1 MDAQVL
7 PDFRLRSLLALAR
20 EGSVTAAAAAVGLT
34 QPAVSRQLDE
44 LEDDY
49 GAALFERRGRN
60 LVPTE
65 AGRTLIDCA
74 VRIEALYR
82 DTRRAVDESAGRLA
96 LLVGATLTVAEYF
109 LPPVLA
115 AFHDAKPAAE
125 LGLVVANTAEIIRR
139 LRGGELGLAVVEGPF
154 DPEGLESAPIADD
167 RLVAIGP
174 GKGDGRLDRKLSLE
188 ELLGL
193 PLILREEGSGTRA
206 VFEGWL
212 LGQGCD
218 PGRMKPAMEIGSLG
232 TIKALVARGLGY
244 SVISARAIEGEVASG
259 SLGRLEVEGFPIRR
273 ELRLV
278 SRPGGPSLASEAF
291 MEALALAAP
300 ASPR

>member
-1 MDAQVL
+1 M

-44 LEDDY
+44 LEEDF
-49 GAALFERRGRN
+49 GASLFERRGRN

-82 DTRRAVDESAGRLA
+82 DTRRAVAESAGRIS

-109 LPPVLA
+109 LPSVLA
-115 AFHDAKPAAE
+115 AFHEAE
-125 LGLVVANTAEIIRR
+125 PGAEIGLVVANTAEIIRR
-139 LRGGELGLAVVEGPF
+139 LRSGELGLAVVEGPF
-154 DPEGLESAPIADD
+154 DPEGLESRPIADD
-167 RLVAIGP
+167 CLVAIGP
-174 GKGDGRLDRKLSLE
+174 GKGAGRFDRGLLLD

-193 PLILREEGSGTRA
+193 PLILREKGSGTRA

-218 PGRMKPAMEIGSLG
+218 PGRLKPAMEIGSLG
-232 TIKALVARGLGY
+232 TIKALVAGGLGY
-244 SVISARAIEGEVASG
+244 SVISARAIAVEVASG
-259 SLGRLEVEGFPIRR
+259 SLCLLEVEGFPISR
-273 ELRLV
+273 ELHLV
-278 SRPGGPSLASEAF
+278 SRPGEPGLASEAF
-291 MEALALAAP
+291 LEALALAAP
-300 ASPR
+300 SSPR

>member
-1 MDAQVL
+1 M

-44 LEDDY
+44 LEEEY
-49 GAALFERRGRN
+49 GAALLERKGRN
-60 LVPTE
+60 LVPTA

-74 VRIEALYR
+74 IRIEALYR
-82 DTRRAVDESAGRLA
+82 DTRRSVDESAGRLA

-109 LPPVLA
+109 LPPILA
-115 AFHDAKPAAE
+115 AFHDARPAAE

-154 DPEGLESAPIADD
+154 DPEGLESRPLAED

-174 GKGDGRLDRKLSLE
+174 GRGAGRLDGALALDG
-188 ELLGL
+188 LLGL
-193 PLILREEGSGTRA
+193 PLILREKGSGTRA

-212 LGQGCD
+212 LGQGRD
-218 PGRMKPAMEIGSLG
+218 PGRLKPAMEIGSLG
-232 TIKALVARGLGY
+232 TIKALVAGGLGY
-244 SVISARAIEGEVASG
+244 SVISRRAVDRELGAG
-259 SLGRLEVEGFPIRR
+259 SLGLLEVEGFPIPR

-278 SRPGGPSLASEAF
+278 ARPGDPGRAAEAF
-291 MEALALAAP
+291 MKALALAAP
-300 ASPR
+300 PRPR